1 MTEGREEEVK
11 EAGKNIK
18 GMKRARFLQ
27 TASGLQQEVCP
38 RVSGS
43 TLLKGSL
50 HWVCGHPQVLTP
62 HPLPFCGMPLS
73 VQAVRAS
80 PVVGGFTEEWTRVC
94 R

>member
-18 GMKRARFLQ
+18 GMKGAQFLQ
-27 TASGLQQEVCP
+27 TASELQQEVCP

-43 TLLKGSL
+43 TTQGSL
-50 HWVCGHPQVLTP
+50 CWVCGHPQVLTP
-62 HPLPFCGMPLS
+62 NPLPFCGMPLS
-73 VQAVRAS
+73 MQAVRAS
-80 PVVGGFTEEWTRVC
+80 PVVGGFAEEWTRGC